1 MITTNVA
8 DNNRLTA
15 DRRQLTTKIMP
26 VQSVHQFAEKVALI
40 TDGANPIGRAVALQ
54 LALQGCYVIVGFS
67 NASEETRRAL
77 KELQSLGTLAHHVE
91 TNFLT
96 VEGVKKLVDE
106 VEKLYGRLDLLVNTL
121 KFRSDSTFEE
131 ISEAVWTQTVDA
143 NLKATFFILQA
154 AVKLMKAR
162 PKPAIVNVVAEC
174 ETDENNSAFLLTQ
187 KSVIGLTE
195 SLAKRL
201 APKFRV
207 NAVSVG
213 KGKSENI
220 ENLDAELF
228 RPTSGIAYDDAARTI
243 LFLLSSE
250 AVGLNGQV
258 LKIE

>member
-1 MITTNVA
+1 
-8 DNNRLTA
+8 
-15 DRRQLTTKIMP
+15 
-26 VQSVHQFAEKVALI
+26 
-40 TDGANPIGRAVALQ
+40 Q

-67 NASEETRRAL
+67 NVSEENRRAL
-77 KELQSLGTLAHHVE
+77 RELESLGTLANSVE
-91 TNFLT
+91 TDVST
-96 VEGVKKLVDE
+96 ADGAKKLVDE

-143 NLKATFFILQA
+143 NLKATFFIMQA
-154 AVKLMKAR
+154 AVKLMKSR

-174 ETDENNSAFLLTQ
+174 ETDENDLAFLLTQ
-187 KSVIGLTE
+187 KSIIGLTE

-201 APKFRV
+201 APQFRV

-213 KGKSENI
+213 EAKRKTV
-220 ENLDAELF
+220 ENLDTELF
-228 RPTSGIAYDDAARTI
+228 RAQTGIQYDDAARAI

-258 LKIE
+258 LKVE

>member
-1 MITTNVA
+1 MS
-8 DNNRLTA
+8 
-15 DRRQLTTKIMP
+15 

-40 TDGANPIGRAVALQ
+40 TDGENPIGRAVALQ

-67 NASEETRRAL
+67 NVSEENRRAL
-77 KELQSLGTLAHHVE
+77 QELQSLGTLANHVE
-91 TNFLT
+91 SDVST
-96 VEGVKKLVDE
+96 VRGAQNLVSE

-121 KFRSDSTFEE
+121 KYRSDSTFEE
-131 ISEAVWTQTVDA
+131 TSEAVWTRTVDA

-174 ETDENNSAFLLTQ
+174 KTDENDLAFILTQ
-187 KSVIGLTE
+187 ESIVGLTE

-201 APKFRV
+201 TPKFRV

-213 KGKSENI
+213 EAERKTV

-228 RPTSGIAYDDAARTI
+228 RAQTGIQYDDAARAI

-258 LKIE
+258 LRVE

>member
-1 MITTNVA
+1 
-8 DNNRLTA
+8 
-15 DRRQLTTKIMP
+15 MP

-54 LALQGCYVIVGFS
+54 LALQGCFVVVGFS

-77 KELQSLGTLAHHVE
+77 EELQSLGTLAHHVE

-96 VEGVKKLVDE
+96 VEGAKKLVDE

-131 ISEAVWTQTVDA
+131 ISETVWSETIDA
-143 NLKATFFILQA
+143 NLKATFFITQA

-174 ETDENNSAFLLTQ
+174 ETDENDLAFLLTQ
-187 KSVIGLTE
+187 ESIIGLTV

-213 KGKSENI
+213 ERKGKTV

-228 RPTSGIAYDDAARTI
+228 RPTSGIAYDDAARVV

-250 AVGLNGQV
+250 AVGVNGQV
-258 LKIE
+258 LKVE